1 MNFGETLNQM
11 LAAAA
16 TAAQNDWNRM
26 RGFAEQEF
34 QLLAA
39 NAHHLE
45 SEYLDDM
52 AAASTLTDQVERGD
66 ALRIAKLRLQHGF
79 RGIKRAAEAAL
90 IVSAADVKL
99 AAQNAINAAVGVLTA
114 AINQSIGV
122 AIL

>member
-1 MNFGETLNQM
+1 MNFGETLKQM
-11 LAAAA
+11 LASAA
-16 TAAQNDWNRM
+16 TAAEGDWNRM

-34 QLLAA
+34 RLLAA

-45 SEYLDDM
+45 SEYLDDL
-52 AAASTLTDQVERGD
+52 AATATLTDQAERD
-66 ALRIAKLRLQHGF
+66 EALRIAKLRLQHGF

-90 IVSAADVKL
+90 IVSVADVKL

-114 AINQSIGV
+114 AINESIGI